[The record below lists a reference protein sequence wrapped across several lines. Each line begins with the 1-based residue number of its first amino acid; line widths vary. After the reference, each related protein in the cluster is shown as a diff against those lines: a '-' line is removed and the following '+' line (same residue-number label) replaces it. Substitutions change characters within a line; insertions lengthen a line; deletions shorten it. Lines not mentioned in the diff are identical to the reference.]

1 MKKGNLNL
9 GLSLKSKNEK
19 MNRKRIFSIVFVF
32 MFILVSFLIG
42 AQEAKNS
49 PVAISPG
56 SDTEVASIWQSCPTF
71 SWSAVVQASSYR
83 ITVFEVFDPQVIEYE
98 DMTAMAS
105 PVIIKDIS
113 GPALSWTL
121 SSEESLKTES
131 MYAWYVQ
138 AMDAYGNPLGSWSG
152 GKIFKVEQEVRFAGI
167 EEKLVEKLRAYG
179 VDEETIT
186 NVLTDMKSDVKEVV
200 VRSARDNNTPNRSVV
215 LGYEGTTNTF
225 YGLQAGYSTT
235 GNYNTFIGRSAGY
248 QNTTGFNNT
257 FVGHFSGFS
266 NSSGSFNTFLGV
278 FAGDSNTTG
287 FNNTFIGG
295 YAGHSTT
302 TGYNNSFFGQSAGC
316 SNTIGHSNT
325 FLGNEAGKDNT
336 EGYENTFIGR
346 GAGSSNTTGNANT
359 FLGFYAGSSNNTGNY
374 NTLIGYAAGNSNTSG
389 RSNTFIGHEAGKV
402 NTVGNYNVLIG
413 HEAGK
418 ANTSG
423 KNNTFI
429 GYGAGKANTTGYQ
442 NIFVGKDAGRFQST
456 GNDNIFIGNWAG
468 GDNTKGVFNAF
479 LGNGAG
485 RHNTTG
491 NSNVFLGHEAGYY
504 STTGGS
510 NTILGNY
517 AGFSNTTGNE
527 NTFIGNGAGNY
538 NTTGNNNTFL
548 GNCAGFTS
556 TTGIGNVFLGYQ
568 AGFNETGSNKLY
580 IANSDTISP
589 LIYGEF
595 DNNIVTVN
603 GRIGINTKTPDF
615 TLEVVETGT
624 KSCIVVR
631 RTDGA
636 TNYIN
641 ATSDYANFGCVTN
654 HPLRLVVNSTWK
666 MRLNQD
672 GSLVMANGATCTTG
686 GVWTDASSRALKEN
700 IENLSTDEAFDAFNK
715 LIPVKYNYK
724 IDKTDKHVG
733 FIAEDVPELVATVER
748 KGLSPMD
755 ITAVL
760 TSVVKEQQ
768 KMIREQQKVSHE
780 YKKIIADLQERLA
793 KIEKER

>member
-121 SSEESLKTES
+121 SSEESLKTGS
-131 MYAWYVQ
+131 MYAWYVR
-138 AMDAYGNPLGSWSG
+138 AVDAYGNALGSWSG
-152 GKIFKVEQEVRFAGI
+152 GKIFKVEQEVHFAGI
-167 EEKLVEKLRAYG
+167 EEKLAEKLMEYG
-179 VDEETIT
+179 VNEETIN
-186 NVLTDMKSDVKEVV
+186 NVLTDIKSEVKEIL
-200 VRSARDNNTPNRSVV
+200 VRGNSSNDICNNNRNRSGV
-215 LGYEGTTNTF
+215 LGYEGDTSTF
-225 YGLQAGYSTT
+225 YGHLAGYSNPS
-235 GNYNTFIGRSAGY
+235 GIFNTFIGTQAGY
-248 QNTTGFNNT
+248 
-257 FVGHFSGFS
+257 
-266 NSSGSFNTFLGV
+266 
-278 FAGDSNTTG
+278 
-287 FNNTFIGG
+287 
-295 YAGHSTT
+295 
-302 TGYNNSFFGQSAGC
+302 
-316 SNTIGHSNT
+316 
-325 FLGNEAGKDNT
+325 
-336 EGYENTFIGR
+336 
-346 GAGSSNTTGNANT
+346 
-359 FLGFYAGSSNNTGNY
+359 
-374 NTLIGYAAGNSNTSG
+374 
-389 RSNTFIGHEAGKV
+389 
-402 NTVGNYNVLIG
+402 
-413 HEAGK
+413 
-418 ANTSG
+418 
-423 KNNTFI
+423 
-429 GYGAGKANTTGYQ
+429 
-442 NIFVGKDAGRFQST
+442 
-456 GNDNIFIGNWAG
+456 
-468 GDNTKGVFNAF
+468 
-479 LGNGAG
+479 
-485 RHNTTG
+485 
-491 NSNVFLGHEAGYY
+491 
-504 STTGGS
+504 
-510 NTILGNY
+510 
-517 AGFSNTTGNE
+517 
-527 NTFIGNGAGNY
+527 
-538 NTTGNNNTFL
+538 
-548 GNCAGFTS
+548 
-556 TTGIGNVFLGYQ
+556 
-568 AGFNETGSNKLY
+568 
-580 IANSDTISP
+580 SDTISP

-768 KMIREQQKVSHE
+768 KMIREQQKVSRE